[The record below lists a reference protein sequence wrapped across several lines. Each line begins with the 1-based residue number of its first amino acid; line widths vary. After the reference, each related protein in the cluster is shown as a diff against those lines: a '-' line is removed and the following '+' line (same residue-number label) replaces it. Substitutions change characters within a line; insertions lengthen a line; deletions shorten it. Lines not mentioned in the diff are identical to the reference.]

1 MVYRFLLAVVATSVI
16 CVFVQACT
24 PSRSLPQIST
34 REVPDP
40 FVRSTQ
46 DASDD
51 SLVRAK
57 WMCRTTVPDPLAGQ
71 EDGPKIRFEA
81 TLYGEDVIV
90 AEVVKE
96 CRGPAGLVASDTCVS
111 ASRER
116 YRSVHRDDTR
126 LRIRLDLESSFSV
139 NSLNSR
145 FWDVYLKDERGIA
158 YEPVEIVQNAPV
170 IVREDTL
177 PEPGRAPVRGAVYR
191 RAIDMY
197 FPREDA
203 FGTDVISSSTR
214 EVRLVVSQNRREL
227 TTFVW
232 RIKRTGDSGT
242 TRTGSAQRAPSGF

>member
-1 MVYRFLLAVVATSVI
+1 MVYRFLLAFVAAFVI
-16 CVFVQACT
+16 GVFVQSCT
-24 PSRSLPQIST
+24 PSRSLQQIST

-40 FVRSTQ
+40 FVRSAQ
-46 DASDD
+46 DVSDD
-51 SLVRAK
+51 SLVRVR
-57 WMCRTTVPDPLAGQ
+57 WMCRTAVPDPLAGQ
-71 EDGPKIRFEA
+71 EDGPRIRFEA
-81 TLYGEDVIV
+81 TLYGEDVIA
-90 AEVVKE
+90 AEVAKE
-96 CRGPAGLVASDTCVS
+96 CRMRESLDVSDTCAS

-116 YRSVHRDDTR
+116 YRSVHHDNTR

-158 YEPVEIVQNAPV
+158 YEPVEIIQNAPV

-203 FGTDVISSSTR
+203 FGTDIISASTR
-214 EVRLVVSQNRREL
+214 EIRLVVSQNRREL

-232 RIKRTGDSGT
+232 HIKRTGDSRST
-242 TRTGSAQRAPSGF
+242 STGSAQRAPSGF